1 MALRHG
7 RRWLLATG
15 IFLVAGHKGVSAA
28 DENEPTPEYGTP
40 HAECS
45 YFGPQRERF
54 LRTELGRPGDGLSL
68 SAVTEQVVAA
78 LPPGMRPSRS
88 RTDPN
93 RDTLQGNYIDQ
104 YIFAVLKR
112 LGITPAEPAGDA
124 EFLRRV
130 SLDLTGRIPSGPAVA
145 EFVADPN
152 PDKRAQAIDRLLET
166 PEWADRWTMFFGEL
180 YRNTLNTT
188 QLNRLQQARDQYHY
202 YILDS
207 LRANKP
213 YHEMARELVS
223 AGGNTWE
230 IGQANFT
237 LSGRTTGG
245 PVQDNYDT
253 QAVNV
258 STMLLGISHLDCIL
272 CHDGAGHLDALSLWG
287 AGAKRTDA
295 WGMAAF
301 FARTTLNQPGGGARP
316 WMVADEPANGQY
328 NLNTTSGNRPVR
340 RAVSGSA
347 FVAPKYMFG
356 PGGSPTPGEN
366 WRAAMARL
374 VTSDFQFARATVNY
388 IWREFLVLG
397 LVEPPDQ
404 FDPLRLDPANPP
416 PAPWTLQ
423 PSNPYLLDSLAS
435 HFISNNYDLKALMRD
450 IANSRAYQLSSRY
463 NGSWN
468 PEWEKL
474 YARKLVRRL
483 RAEELHDALVTS
495 SLVPGGYTIT
505 GFRQPRIDFAMQLP
519 DVVGMPGGAGGQ
531 FLDSFLRG
539 NRQDDDRRSDV
550 TIQQA
555 LSLMN
560 GPFIEPRTR
569 NQMGTFL
576 YRVFPLP
583 NDQLVNELY
592 LNVLSRY
599 PTPAERQAAVRELA
613 AGNRAAKAPDLLWSL
628 YNKVDFLFNY

>member
-1 MALRHG
+1 MMALQHG
-7 RRWLLATG
+7 RRWLLATC
-15 IFLVAGHKGVSAA
+15 IFLVAGYVGVSAD
-28 DENEPTPEYGTP
+28 DENEYGTP
-40 HAECS
+40 HPECS

-54 LRTELGRPGDGLSL
+54 LRSELGQPGEGLSL
-68 SAVTEQVVAA
+68 SAVTEQVIAA
-78 LPPGMRPSRS
+78 LPPSRS

-93 RDTLQGNYIDQ
+93 RDARQENYIDQ
-104 YIFAVLKR
+104 YIFAALKR
-112 LGITPAEPAGDA
+112 AGVAPAEPAGDA

-130 SLDLTGRIPSGPAVA
+130 ALDLTGRILSGQAVA
-145 EFVADPN
+145 EFVADPS
-152 PDKRAQAIDRLLET
+152 PDKRTRAIDQLLQT
-166 PEWADRWTMFFGEL
+166 PEWADRWAMFFGEL
-180 YRNTLNTT
+180 YRNTINTT

-202 YILDS
+202 YLLDS

-213 YHEMARELVS
+213 YHEMAQELIS

-230 IGQANFT
+230 AGQANFT

-245 PVQDNYDT
+245 PAQDNYDT

-258 STMLLGISHLDCIL
+258 STMFLGISHLDCIL
-272 CHDGAGHLDALSLWG
+272 CHDGSGHLDTLSLWG
-287 AGAKRTDA
+287 TRAQRTDA

-301 FARTTLNQPGGGARP
+301 FARTTLTQSGGGARP
-316 WMVADEPANGQY
+316 WIVADEPANGRY
-328 NLNTTSGNRPVR
+328 DLNTNSGNRPTR
-340 RAVSGSA
+340 RAVAGPA
-347 FVAPKYMFG
+347 FVAPKYLFG
-356 PGGSPTPGEN
+356 RGGGPEPGEN

-374 VTSDFQFARATVNY
+374 VTGDFQFARATVNY

-416 PAPWTLQ
+416 PEPWTLQ
-423 PSNPYLLDSLAS
+423 PSNPYLLDALARR
-435 HFISNNYDLKALMRD
+435 FILSNYDLKALMRD
-450 IANSRAYQLSSRY
+450 ITTSRAYQLSSRY
-463 NGSWN
+463 DGRWN

-483 RAEELHDALVTS
+483 RAEEVHDAVVTS
-495 SLVPGGYTIT
+495 SGVGGGYSIA

-519 DVVGMPGGAGGQ
+519 DVAGMPGGAGGQ

-560 GPFIEPRTR
+560 GPFIDPRTR
-569 NQMGTFL
+569 NQNGTFL
-576 YRVFPLP
+576 FRVFPLP
-583 NDQLVNELY
+583 NDQLVDELY
-592 LNVLSRY
+592 LNILSRY
-599 PTPAERQAAVRELA
+599 PARAEREAAVRELGS
-613 AGNRAAKAPDLLWSL
+613 GNRAAKAEDLVWSL